1 MASLAPPGA
10 PPTVPD
16 VHVGG
21 EIFKAA
27 CTHVA
32 IVDVEDMDLRG
43 RLDFLHSG
51 SVPAAKE

>member
-1 MASLAPPGA
+1 MASFAPPGA